1 MDLETQAQPAATRS
15 PWTSALCC
23 PECGGPLAE
32 ASGGLQCTRDD
43 AFFATLCGV
52 HRLLGHER
60 QAELAA
66 ATAFYCRVRA
76 DEGFRHSNELPRV
89 PRGHAQ
95 ARIWKQRARHFGRF
109 LDWLDRERPKGQAI
123 VDIGAGCCWAAQRL
137 AERGH
142 SVAALDINLDP
153 LDGLTA
159 LGEDCGAL
167 PGIERIEADMEF
179 LPLSGG
185 CADVVLLNGALH
197 YARCPQNV
205 IAEARRI
212 LKPSGS
218 IAVLDSP
225 IYRRSA
231 DGEAMVRMKKKDFL
245 GRYGYAPCRDAAA
258 GYFTVSELTLL
269 LERSGFEVRFAGWPS
284 RLREMGRDLI
294 ETFRHGR
301 RTARF
306 PMVLAKRRTA

>member
-1 MDLETQAQPAATRS
+1 MDLETQPQPS
-15 PWTSALCC
+15 PSPRAWVGALCC

-32 ASGGLQCTRDD
+32 VGGGLQCSRDE
-43 AFFATLCGV
+43 AFFATLDGV

-66 ATAFYCRVRA
+66 ATAFYGRVRA
-76 DEGFRHSNELPRV
+76 DEGFRHSSDLPRV

-95 ARIWKQRARHFGRF
+95 SRIWKQRARHFNRF
-109 LDWLDRERPKGQAI
+109 LDWLARERPKAQSI
-123 VDIGAGCCWAAQRL
+123 VDIGAGCCWAAERL

-142 SVAALDINLDP
+142 SVAALDINLDS

-159 LGEDCGAL
+159 LGEDSRSSRT
-167 PGIERIEADMEF
+167 IERIEADMEF
-179 LPLSGG
+179 LPLAPS

-205 IAEARRI
+205 VAEARRI
-212 LKPSGS
+212 LKPAGCLV
-218 IAVLDSP
+218 ILDSP

-231 DGEAMVRMKKKDFL
+231 DGEAMVKTKKKDFL

-258 GYFTVSELTLL
+258 GYFTVSELTRL
-269 LERSGFEVRFAGWPS
+269 LERAGFEVRVAGWPS
-284 RLREMGRDLI
+284 RFREMGRDLI
-294 ETFRHGR
+294 EIFRHGR

-306 PMVLAKRRTA
+306 PMVVAKRRSA

>member
-1 MDLETQAQPAATRS
+1 MCS
-15 PWTSALCC
+15 
-23 PECGGPLAE
+23 
-32 ASGGLQCTRDD
+32 RDE
-43 AFFATLCGV
+43 AFFATLDGV

-76 DEGFRHSNELPRV
+76 DEGFKHSTELPRV
-89 PRGHAQ
+89 PRGHVQ
-95 ARIWKQRARHFGRF
+95 ARIWKQRARHFARF
-109 LDWLDRERPKGQAI
+109 LDWLSRERGKGQSI

-159 LGEDCGAL
+159 LGGERGL
-167 PGIERIEADMEF
+167 GLGIERIEADMEF
-179 LPLSGG
+179 LPLSAN

-205 IAEARRI
+205 VAEARRI
-212 LKPSGS
+212 LKAKG
-218 IAVLDSP
+218 ALVVLDSP

-231 DGEAMVRMKKKDFL
+231 DGEAMVKMKKKDFL
-245 GRYGYAPCRDAAA
+245 SRYGYAPCRDAAA
-258 GYFTVSELTLL
+258 GYFTVSELTRL
-269 LERSGFEVRFAGWPS
+269 LERSGFDVRVIGWPS
-284 RLREMGRDLI
+284 RLREMGRDFI

-306 PMVLAKRRTA
+306 PMIVAQRRLA

>member
-1 MDLETQAQPAATRS
+1 MDLETQPQTRLDQRA
-15 PWTSALCC
+15 WTPYLCC
-23 PECGGPLAE
+23 PECGGPLSE
-32 ASGGLQCTRDD
+32 AGGGLSCGRDD
-43 AFFATLCGV
+43 AFFATVSGV

-76 DEGFRHSNELPRV
+76 DEGFKHSSDLPRV

-109 LDWLDRERPKGQAI
+109 LDWLRRDRPKNQAI
-123 VDIGAGCCWAAQRL
+123 VDVGAGCCWAAQRL

-142 SVAALDINLDP
+142 MVAALDINLDP
-153 LDGLTA
+153 QDGLTA
-159 LGEDCGAL
+159 VGDDRD

-179 LPLSGG
+179 LPLSAA

-205 IAEARRI
+205 VAEARRI

-218 IAVLDSP
+218 LVILDSP
-225 IYRRSA
+225 LYRRSA
-231 DGEAMVRMKKKDFL
+231 DGEAMVKKKRKDFL

-258 GYFTVSELTLL
+258 GYFTVSELTRL
-269 LERSGFEVRFAGWPS
+269 LERSGFEVRLVGWPS

-306 PMVLAKRRTA
+306 PMVVATRRAA

>member
-1 MDLETQAQPAATRS
+1 MDLETQTETTAART
-15 PWTSALCC
+15 PWLQALCC
-23 PECGGPLAE
+23 PECGGPLTE
-32 ASGGLQCTRDD
+32 AGGGLMCGRDD
-43 AFFATLCGV
+43 AFFATLSGV

-76 DEGFRHSNELPRV
+76 DEGFKHSRDLPKV

-95 ARIWKQRARHFGRF
+95 ARIWRQRARHFGRF
-109 LDWLDRERPKGQAI
+109 LDWLARERPSEQAI

-142 SVAALDINLDP
+142 QVAALDINLDSK
-153 LDGLTA
+153 DGLTA
-159 LGEDCGAL
+159 LEETGLHPA
-167 PGIERIEADMEF
+167 IERIEADMEF
-179 LPLSGG
+179 LPLSAA

-205 IAEARRI
+205 VAEARRI
-212 LKPSGS
+212 LKPTGCVV
-218 IAVLDSP
+218 ILDSP
-225 IYRRSA
+225 IYRRSV
-231 DGEAMVRMKKKDFL
+231 DGEAMVKFKKREFL

-258 GYFTVSELTLL
+258 GYFTVSELTRV
-269 LERSGFEVRFAGWPS
+269 LERSGFEVRFVGWPS

-294 ETFRHGR
+294 EVLRHGR

-306 PMVLAKRRTA
+306 PMIVAKRRSA

>member
-1 MDLETQAQPAATRS
+1 MDLETQPQTHLDQRA
-15 PWTSALCC
+15 WTPYLCC
-23 PECGGPLAE
+23 PECGGPLSE
-32 ASGGLQCTRDD
+32 AFGGLSCSRDD
-43 AFFATLCGV
+43 AFFATVSGV

-76 DEGFRHSNELPRV
+76 DEGFKHSSDLPRV

-109 LDWLDRERPKGQAI
+109 LDWLRRDRPRNQAI
-123 VDIGAGCCWAAQRL
+123 VDVGAGCCWAAQRL

-142 SVAALDINLDP
+142 IVAALDINLDP
-153 LDGLTA
+153 RDGLTA
-159 LGEDCGAL
+159 VGENHDL
-167 PGIERIEADMEF
+167 GIERIEADMEF
-179 LPLSGG
+179 LPLSAA

-205 IAEARRI
+205 VAEARRI

-218 IAVLDSP
+218 LVILDSP
-225 IYRRSA
+225 LYRRSA
-231 DGEAMVRMKKKDFL
+231 DGEAMVKKKRKDFL

-258 GYFTVSELTLL
+258 GYFTVSELSRL
-269 LERSGFEVRFAGWPS
+269 LERSGFEVRLVGWPS

-306 PMVLAKRRTA
+306 PMVVATRRAA

>member
-1 MDLETQAQPAATRS
+1 MDLETQPQTRLVERA
-15 PWTSALCC
+15 WTPYLCC
-23 PECGGPLAE
+23 PECGGPLNE
-32 ASGGLQCTRDD
+32 AGGGLVCSREE
-43 AFFATLCGV
+43 AFFATVSGV

-76 DEGFRHSNELPRV
+76 DEGFAHSAGLPRV

-95 ARIWKQRARHFGRF
+95 ARTWKQRARHFGRF
-109 LDWLDRERPKGQAI
+109 LDWLQRERPKGQAI
-123 VDIGAGCCWAAQRL
+123 VDVGAGCCWAAQRL
-137 AERGH
+137 SERGH
-142 SVAALDINLDP
+142 QVAALDINLDP
-153 LDGLTA
+153 QDGLTA
-159 LGEDCGAL
+159 VGEDQD

-179 LPLSGG
+179 LPLSAS
-185 CADVVLLNGALH
+185 CADVVLLNGSLH

-205 IAEARRI
+205 VAEARRI

-218 IAVLDSP
+218 LVILDSP
-225 IYRRSA
+225 LYRRSN
-231 DGEAMVRMKKKDFL
+231 DGEAMVKKKRKDFL
-245 GRYGYAPCRDAAA
+245 GKYGYAPCRDAAA
-258 GYFTVSELTLL
+258 GYFTVSELTRL
-269 LERSGFEVRFAGWPS
+269 LERSGFDVRLVAWPS

-306 PMVLAKRRTA
+306 PMVVATRRAA

>member
-1 MDLETQAQPAATRS
+1 MDLETQPQTRPTQS
-15 PWTSALCC
+15 AWTPFLCC
-23 PECGGPLAE
+23 PECGGPLGE
-32 ASGGLQCTRDD
+32 SGGGLVCSRDE
-43 AFFATLCGV
+43 AFFATIAGV

-76 DEGFRHSNELPRV
+76 DEGFKHSSQLPRV

-95 ARIWKQRARHFGRF
+95 ARIWKQRARHFARF
-109 LDWLDRERPKGQAI
+109 MDWLARERAKGQAI
-123 VDIGAGCCWAAQRL
+123 VDVGAGCCWAAQRL

-142 SVAALDINLDP
+142 HVAALDINLDAQ
-153 LDGLTA
+153 DGLA
-159 LGEDCGAL
+159 AVGEERD
-167 PGIERIEADMEF
+167 PGVERIEADMEF
-179 LPLSGG
+179 LPLSAS

-197 YARCPQNV
+197 FARCPQNV
-205 IAEARRI
+205 VAEARRI

-218 IAVLDSP
+218 VVILDSP
-225 IYRRSA
+225 LYRRSA
-231 DGEAMVRMKKKDFL
+231 DGEAMVKKKRKDFL

-258 GYFTVSELTLL
+258 GYFTVSELTRL
-269 LERSGFEVRFAGWPS
+269 LERSGFEVRLVGWPS

-306 PMVLAKRRTA
+306 PMVVATRRAA

>member
-1 MDLETQAQPAATRS
+1 MDLETQLQPRPAQGSWVAS
-15 PWTSALCC
+15 LCC
-23 PECGGPLAE
+23 PECAGPLSE
-32 ASGGLQCTRDD
+32 SRGGLVCSRDD
-43 AFFATLCGV
+43 AFFATVSGV

-76 DEGFRHSNELPRV
+76 DEGFRHSSDLPRV

-95 ARIWKQRARHFGRF
+95 ARIWKQRARHFARF
-109 LDWLDRERPKGQAI
+109 MDWLGRERPKEQSI
-123 VDIGAGCCWAAQRL
+123 VDIGAGSCWAAQRL

-153 LDGLTA
+153 QDGLTA
-159 LGEDCGAL
+159 IGEAPGRGH
-167 PGIERIEADMEF
+167 GIERIEADMEF
-179 LPLSGG
+179 LPLSAG
-185 CADVVLLNGALH
+185 CADLVLLNGALH

-205 IAEARRI
+205 VAEARRI
-212 LKPSGS
+212 LKPTGCFV
-218 IAVLDSP
+218 ILDSP
-225 IYRRSA
+225 VYRRSV
-231 DGEAMVRMKKKDFL
+231 DGEAMVKMKKKDFL
-245 GRYGYAPCRDAAA
+245 ARYGYAPCRDAAA
-258 GYFTVSELTLL
+258 GYFTVSELTRL
-269 LERSGFEVRFAGWPS
+269 LERSGFDVRIAGWPS

-306 PMVLAKRRTA
+306 PMIVAKRRPS

>member
-1 MDLETQAQPAATRS
+1 MDLETQPQTRLDQRA
-15 PWTSALCC
+15 WTPYLCC
-23 PECGGPLAE
+23 PECGGPLSE
-32 ASGGLQCTRDD
+32 AGGGLSCSRDD
-43 AFFATLCGV
+43 AFFATVSGV

-76 DEGFRHSNELPRV
+76 DEGFKHSSELPRV

-109 LDWLDRERPKGQAI
+109 LDWLQRDRPKHQAI
-123 VDIGAGCCWAAQRL
+123 VDVGAGCCWAAQRL

-142 SVAALDINLDP
+142 LVAALDINLDP
-153 LDGLTA
+153 QDGLTA
-159 LGEDCGAL
+159 VGDDRDL
-167 PGIERIEADMEF
+167 GIERIEADMEF
-179 LPLSGG
+179 LPLSAA

-205 IAEARRI
+205 VAEARRI

-218 IAVLDSP
+218 LVILDSP
-225 IYRRSA
+225 LYRRSA
-231 DGEAMVRMKKKDFL
+231 DGEAMVKKKRKDFL

-258 GYFTVSELTLL
+258 GYFTVSELTRL
-269 LERSGFEVRFAGWPS
+269 LERSGFEVRLVGWPS

-306 PMVLAKRRTA
+306 PMVVATRRAA

>member
-1 MDLETQAQPAATRS
+1 MDLEAQAQASPARS
-15 PWTSALCC
+15 PWVAALCC
-23 PECGGPLAE
+23 PECGGPLNQA
-32 ASGGLQCTRDD
+32 AGGLSCNQDE
-43 AFFATLCGV
+43 AFFATLAGV

-76 DEGFRHSNELPRV
+76 DEGFRHSSDLPRV
-89 PRGHAQ
+89 PKGHAQ

-109 LDWLDRERPKGQAI
+109 LDWLARERGKAQAI

-153 LDGLTA
+153 QDGLTA
-159 LGEDCGAL
+159 LGEERGL
-167 PGIERIEADMEF
+167 GLGIERIEADMEF
-179 LPLSGG
+179 LPLAAS

-205 IAEARRI
+205 VAEARRI
-212 LKPSGS
+212 LKPTGCVV
-218 IAVLDSP
+218 ILDSP
-225 IYRRSA
+225 IYRRAA
-231 DGEAMVRMKKKDFL
+231 DGEAMVKMKKKDFL

-258 GYFTVSELTLL
+258 GYFTVSELTRL
-269 LERSGFEVRFAGWPS
+269 LERSGFEVRLVGWPS
-284 RLREMGRDLI
+284 QLREMGRDLI

-306 PMVLAKRRTA
+306 PMIVAKRRAA